1 VAATTRHQVFI
12 CYSHHDVGYAHSTC
26 RALEGADI
34 RCWMAPRDISPS
46 KDWAEEIIDAI
57 SSAAIMVLI
66 LSSSSNDSPQ
76 VRREVERAISKSVPV
91 LPLRVEDVL
100 LSKSLEYFI
109 STQQWLDAFT
119 PPFDMHLENLRICVL
134 DVLRG
139 PSTDGSPDR
148 EFSTTGAAAE
158 SAATASATARPTEF
172 SPRDLKYIETQLATY
187 LGPVAKFLVL
197 QAARKSSSI
206 EELTTML
213 SGELKEDGEQRS
225 FRENCRFL
233 EK

>member
-1 VAATTRHQVFI
+1 
-12 CYSHHDVGYAHSTC
+12 
-26 RALEGADI
+26 
-34 RCWMAPRDISPS
+34 

-57 SSAAIMVLI
+57 SSAAIVVLV

-76 VRREVERAISKSVPV
+76 VRREVERAVSKSVPV

-109 STQQWLDAFT
+109 STQQWLDAFA
-119 PPFDMHLENLRICVL
+119 PPFEMHLENLRICVL
-134 DVLRG
+134 EVLQG

-148 EFSTTGAAAE
+148 ALSTTRASAE
-158 SAATASATARPTEF
+158 SAATATASARPTEF
-172 SPRDLKYIETQLATY
+172 SPRDLKYIETQLASY
-187 LGPVAKFLVL
+187 LGPVAKFLVS

-206 EELTTML
+206 EELTAML
-213 SGELKEDGEQRS
+213 SAELKADGEQRS

>member
-1 VAATTRHQVFI
+1 MATTSHQVFI
-12 CYSHHDVGYAHSTC
+12 CYSHHDMGYAQSTC
-26 RALEGADI
+26 RALEGAGM

-57 SSAAIMVLI
+57 SSAAIMVLV

-91 LPLRVEDVL
+91 LPLRVEEVL

-119 PPFDMHLENLRICVL
+119 PPFETHLESLRICVL
-134 DVLRG
+134 DVLHG
-139 PSTDGSPDR
+139 SSTDGSPVADLP
-148 EFSTTGAAAE
+148 TTRAAAE
-158 SAATASATARPTEF
+158 PRTNVSAPARAPQFSA
-172 SPRDLKYIETQLATY
+172 RDLKYIETQLASY
-187 LGPVAKFLVL
+187 LGPVAKFLVS
-197 QAARKSSSI
+197 QAVRQSSSI
-206 EELTTML
+206 EELVAML
-213 SGELKEDGEQRS
+213 SRELKVDGEQKS

-233 EK
+233 EG

>member
-1 VAATTRHQVFI
+1 MATTSHKVFI
-12 CYSHHDVGYAHSTC
+12 CYSHHDVGYAQSTC

-57 SSAAIMVLI
+57 SSAAIMVLV

-76 VRREVERAISKSVPV
+76 VRREVERAISKNVPV

-119 PPFDMHLENLRICVL
+119 APFEAHLENLRICVL
-134 DVLRG
+134 DVLQG
-139 PSTDGSPDR
+139 PSTDGSSLRVLP
-148 EFSTTGAAAE
+148 
-158 SAATASATARPTEF
+158 TARPAAGRAAAASAPVRAPEF
-172 SPRDLKYIETQLATY
+172 SPQDLKYIETQLASY
-187 LGPVAKFLVL
+187 LGPVAKFLVS
-197 QAARKSSSI
+197 QAARKSSST
-206 EELTTML
+206 EELIVQL
-213 SGELKEDGEQRS
+213 SSELKADGEQRS

-233 EK
+233 AK

>member
-1 VAATTRHQVFI
+1 MATTPHKVFI
-12 CYSHHDVGYAHSTC
+12 CYSHHDVGYAQSTC

-57 SSAAIMVLI
+57 SSAAIMVLV

-76 VRREVERAISKSVPV
+76 VRREVERAISKNVPV

-119 PPFDMHLENLRICVL
+119 APFEAHLENLRICVL
-134 DVLRG
+134 DVLQG
-139 PSTDGSPDR
+139 PSTDGSSLRVLPTACPAPGR
-148 EFSTTGAAAE
+148 AAA
-158 SAATASATARPTEF
+158 ASAPVRAPEF
-172 SPRDLKYIETQLATY
+172 SPQDLKYIETQLASY
-187 LGPVAKFLVL
+187 LGPVAKFLVS
-197 QAARKSSSI
+197 QAARKSSST
-206 EELTTML
+206 EELIVQL
-213 SGELKEDGEQRS
+213 SSELKADGEQRS

-233 EK
+233 AK